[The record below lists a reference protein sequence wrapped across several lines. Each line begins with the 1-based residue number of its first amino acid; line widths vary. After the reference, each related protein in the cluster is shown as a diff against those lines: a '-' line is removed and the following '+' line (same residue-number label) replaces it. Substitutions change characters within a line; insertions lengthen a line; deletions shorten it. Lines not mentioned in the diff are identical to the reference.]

1 MISTVGGIER
11 VNWVLASY
19 FIKKGI
25 EVSFLYYGISHSQET
40 DLNESSKVF
49 FLPNQLHLNI
59 SGNAQFLIGL
69 IHKEKIDILI
79 NQGGV
84 DTDLAKLLKEVKSQ
98 SSVVLISV
106 IHRVLYDFNI
116 LKKVY
121 EHSLKLGVPNFKRK
135 IAGMFPALFAW
146 REYRKYNHNLKTSI
160 ESSDCFIVPSKGGIT
175 QVTNR
180 WSWFSPDK
188 IKCIPNPLSY
198 KESIRNGS
206 ENKQVMYVGRLENV
220 AKRLDRLVHIWK
232 EVETEFPEWKLKIIG
247 GSQSK
252 SPEDY
257 QNKEETRLK
266 ELSGK
271 LGLKNISFV
280 GHQDPKS
287 YYEDSQIF
295 CMTSSHEG
303 FGLVLTEA
311 MQHGI
316 VPVVFNSFESAKDI
330 IDHNKNGIL
339 VEPFSIN
346 LFAEELK
353 KLMGDERLRET
364 MSIAA
369 VEKSREFRIDKI
381 GEDWIKLFEEL
392 MSA

>member
-1 MISTVGGIER
+1 MPTAGGIER

-25 EVSFLYYGISHSQET
+25 EVSFLYYGTKQSQET
-40 DLNESSKVF
+40 DLSDSSKVF
-49 FLPNQLHLNI
+49 FLPDQLQLNN
-59 SGNAQFLIGL
+59 SGNVQYLGRLIQ
-69 IHKEKIDILI
+69 KEKIDILI

-84 DTDLAKLLKEVKSQ
+84 DIDLAKLLKEVRSH

-106 IHRVLYDFNI
+106 IHRVLYDFKI
-116 LKKVY
+116 LRKVY
-121 EHSLKLGVPNFKRK
+121 GHSLKLGVPNFKRRV
-135 IAGMFPALFAW
+135 AGMFPALFAR
-146 REYRKYNHNLKTSI
+146 REYRKYNHNLKISI

-198 KESIRNGS
+198 KESIRNGTG
-206 ENKQVMYVGRLENV
+206 NKQVLYVGRLENV

-232 EVETEFPEWKLKIIG
+232 EVETEFPEWRLKIIG

-257 QNKEETRLK
+257 QNKEEIRLK
-266 ELSGK
+266 RLAGK
-271 LGLKNISFV
+271 LGLKKISFE

-339 VEPFSIN
+339 VEPFRIN

-353 KLMGDERLRET
+353 KLMGDEKRRET
-364 MSIAA
+364 MSLAA
-369 VEKSREFRIDKI
+369 VEKSKEFRIDKI
-381 GEDWIKLFEEL
+381 GEDWINLFKEL